1 MDHYTDYWTCLSFC
15 FTCANTAIS
24 WDRKQVNPSLEQPA
38 PFHNHISVGPS
49 SASVC
54 VHLLISQTIFTNLL
68 STPSNHSSPAAAAA
82 EPAVANTRQIVRG
95 AASSVQ
101 SPLSESLSSQW
112 PRTGC
117 SVDSLAQ
124 YLATS
129 PLPAAPRTKSFVTEV
144 FQC

>member
-54 VHLLISQTIFTNLL
+54 VHLLISQHYFYQ
-68 STPSNHSSPAAAAA
+68 SVVHSFKPLQSSHGSSRAGCCQHSADSERSSQQCP
-82 EPAVANTRQIVRG
+82 V
-95 AASSVQ
+95 SSVRI
-101 SPLSESLSSQW
+101 PLQW